1 MHRAHRYEEG
11 RRHPSDERAV
21 ESARAPSSATWH
33 APRTTTA
40 IWFTKTSVDTQHPL
54 ITLIVAPDYHD
65 YPKAAVAM
73 LKLNCGDG

>member
-1 MHRAHRYEEG
+1 MYGRGVRTRAFLRYLV
-11 RRHPSDERAV
+11 RP
-21 ESARAPSSATWH
+21 
-33 APRTTTA
+33 PRTTTA

-54 ITLIVAPDYHD
+54 ITLIVASDCHD